1 MLLSHEKLLK
11 ELYGKS
17 SLYCEQN
24 KLSFPLSLTPLTDTQ
39 YIIFFCASL
48 VFIAHGQ
55 IPHIVVS
62 CTRV

>member
-17 SLYCEQN
+17 SLYFEQN
-24 KLSFPLSLTPLTDTQ
+24 KLSFPLSLSPYRHTVHNL
-39 YIIFFCASL
+39 FCALL
-48 VFIAHGQ
+48 VFIAHGS